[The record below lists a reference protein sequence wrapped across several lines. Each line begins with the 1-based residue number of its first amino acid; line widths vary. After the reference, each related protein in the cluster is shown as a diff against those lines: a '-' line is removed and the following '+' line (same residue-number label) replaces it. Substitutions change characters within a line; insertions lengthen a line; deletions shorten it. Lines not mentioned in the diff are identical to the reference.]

1 MERAR
6 QLDRLLRRRGTPFAF
21 MGGLA
26 VNAWS
31 IPAPTYDID
40 LCVDLPEEA
49 VPALIRELE
58 SEGYS
63 PPPTTWLESVGRA
76 RFREIS
82 VHWPFQGG
90 LIPADLFVA
99 LDEFQREALGRRR
112 TVELD
117 EEFKTDIL
125 TPEDLLVYKLIAWR
139 PKDCAAIERLT
150 MVQTSLDWDRVR
162 RWARVYGVEDRLQ
175 VARGE

>member
-1 MERAR
+1 MECAR
-6 QLDRLLRRRGTPFAF
+6 QLDRLLRRRRTPFCF

-31 IPAPTYDID
+31 IPAPTYDLD
-40 LCVDLPEEA
+40 LCADVPEEG
-49 VPALIRELE
+49 VPALLEELA
-58 SEGYS
+58 SAGYA
-63 PPPTTWLESVGRA
+63 PPPTSWLESVGRA

-90 LIPADLFVA
+90 LLPADLFVA
-99 LDEFQREALGRRR
+99 LDNFQKEALGRRR

-117 EEFKTDIL
+117 AGFRTEVL
-125 TPEDLLVYKLIAWR
+125 SPEDLLIYKLIAWR
-139 PKDCAAIERLT
+139 PKDRAAIERLT

-162 RWARVYGVEDRLQ
+162 RWARVYGVEDRL
-175 VARGE
+175 REIRRE